1 MHHKLLRPIVFSL
14 LLGLVSYMSAAANT
28 PNDANETEKVKSA
41 IAKLGTGS
49 GSRVEVKLRD
59 KTKLKGYIG
68 EASDN
73 GFVVVD
79 EKTGQATPVQY
90 QSVKNLKGRNHFTGE
105 SIGYV
110 LFFGIII
117 AMGILQAQR

>member
-1 MHHKLLRPIVFSL
+1 MRHKLLESIVLSVL
-14 LLGLVSYMSAAANT
+14 LSLVSYMPVTAKT
-28 PNDANETEKVKSA
+28 PGDAKEIDKVKSA
-41 IAKLGTGS
+41 VAKLGSGP

-68 EASDN
+68 EASEN

-90 QSVKNLKGRNHFTGE
+90 QLVKNLKGRNHLTGE

-110 LFFGIII
+110 LFFGVII